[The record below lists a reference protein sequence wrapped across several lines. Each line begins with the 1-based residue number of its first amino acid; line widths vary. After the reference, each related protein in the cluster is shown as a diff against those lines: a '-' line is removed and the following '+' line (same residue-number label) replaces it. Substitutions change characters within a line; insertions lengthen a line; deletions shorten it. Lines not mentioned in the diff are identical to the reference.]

1 MSQIPEV
8 HQTYL
13 NDLRNSVEYSL
24 EELMESKVNMGEVVE
39 LAGRVLFAGGKRLR
53 PIMMCLAFEL
63 AGGKNIDEIM
73 PLAMGFEFL
82 HTATLVHDDIND
94 GATHR
99 RGIPTI
105 HTEHGL
111 SKAIITGDWLFVQGY
126 ALGGI
131 YDKKIVTIISD
142 YCSDIAVSEFS
153 QIEHIQNLK
162 TTPEDYLHIV
172 KGKTA
177 GPFCGGCQAAGIL
190 AGASPEEVLA
200 LANFGLEIGIAY
212 QLVDDLLDLRGDE
225 LIGKPRGSDVYEG
238 KMTLPLIH
246 SLTLLHGSKRERL
259 AEIINDFNDELFDEL
274 KELLELSD
282 SFNYTEIL
290 IKNHF
295 GRAITSLDIFDNDE
309 IKNLL
314 YSLAE
319 FITNRNI

>member
-8 HQTYL
+8 HQDYL
-13 NDLRNSVEYSL
+13 NKLRNDVEQSL
-24 EELMESKVNMGEVVE
+24 EEMIASKLDSGEVVE
-39 LAGRVLFAGGKRLR
+39 LAARVLLAGGKRLR
-53 PIMMCLAFEL
+53 PLMMCLAYQL
-63 AGGKNIDEIM
+63 SGGKDINEIM

-99 RGIPTI
+99 RGVPTL
-105 HTEHGL
+105 HTEFGL
-111 SKAIITGDWLFVQGY
+111 SKAIITGDWLFVQGF

-131 YDKKIVTIISD
+131 YEKKIVTIISD
-142 YCSDIAVSEFS
+142 YCSDIAVSEFA
-153 QIEHIQNLK
+153 QIDHIQNLK

-177 GPFCGGCQAAGIL
+177 GPFSGGCEAAGIL
-190 AGASPEEVLA
+190 AGSSQKEISA
-200 LANFGLEIGIAY
+200 LANFGMEIGIAY
-212 QLVDDLLDLRGDE
+212 QLVDDLLDLKGDE
-225 LIGKPRGSDVYEG
+225 MIGKPRGSDVYEG

-246 SLTLLHGSKRERL
+246 SLTILHGSNRERL

-274 KELLELSD
+274 KQLLDLSD

-295 GRAITSLDIFDNDE
+295 GRAIKALDIFDNNG
-309 IKNLL
+309 IKDLL
-314 YSLAE
+314 FSLAE
-319 FITNRNI
+319 FITKRKL